1 MNLIEHLERD
11 HAELRALL
19 NAAESILGKP
29 RGVGL
34 DDRLSTDKKLLI
46 EALKNFLIAF
56 EKHEEAE
63 SRVIERLLRLE
74 KILSARPL
82 DDASSNISAPL
93 RESISEGHRSLR
105 SITHLLGAIASS
117 HDSDQIYSIR
127 NVVSSLKDELSRH
140 LDYEEHEI
148 FPKLKDALSAETLD
162 KMTRWA
168 KNIKKSQKSLK

>member
-1 MNLIEHLERD
+1 MNLIEHLEKD

-19 NAAESILGKP
+19 NAAESVLGKP

-34 DDRLSTDKKLLI
+34 DDRLSTDRKLLI

-56 EKHEEAE
+56 ERHEEAE

-82 DDASSNISAPL
+82 DASSKISAPL
-93 RESISEGHRSLR
+93 RESISEGHRSLK

-117 HDSDQIYSIR
+117 DDSDQIYSIR
-127 NVVSSLKDELSRH
+127 HVVSSLKDELSRH

-168 KNIKKSQKSLK
+168 KNATKSQKV